1 MRTNAAGKLTLAAL
15 MCALTA
21 ILAQIHIPLPPVP
34 VNLGIRATV
43 QPVLGEGTTLLLE
56 KAAAGELQQSVS
68 LAEAVDAPVEKGT
81 SLGTLTVSGGDGVV
95 AEIPLLAGEDVPRIT
110 YGQMLLRLL
119 QTAFLAA

>member
-1 MRTNAAGKLTLAAL
+1 M
-15 MCALTA
+15 
-21 ILAQIHIPLPPVP
+21 
-34 VNLGIRATV
+34 
-43 QPVLGEGTTLLLE
+43 
-56 KAAAGELQQSVS
+56 
-68 LAEAVDAPVEKGT
+68 EKGT